1 MKREEIASH
10 RSLFCLLIGLF
21 DALMVISVLVI
32 WSDPRQR
39 SPWSDVA
46 GFTGLFSTV
55 SLFVLWWLLRRAER
69 RLASIC
75 LVSGLI
81 GILGGMLLPAV
92 P

>member
-1 MKREEIASH
+1 MKREGIASH
-10 RSLFCLLIGLF
+10 RGLFCLLIGLF
-21 DALMVISVLVI
+21 DALLVMSVLII

-39 SPWSDVA
+39 SAWSDVA

-55 SLFVLWWLLRRAER
+55 SLFILWWLLRRTER

-75 LVSGLI
+75 LVSGLV